1 MVSRRDHAGFFL
13 LFAIASRAMPEFL
26 GPWIKASCWY
36 GRILSRA
43 HSRADGW
50 VMGKPFKLQNGQL
63 LLSTEAPGGVYSA
76 VQLKKIAELCDGDSA
91 MAKATEDQRLALFVA
106 PEKAAHVAS
115 ALRSTGLGVR
125 HYQDGLH
132 QPINCIGELC
142 PEHLQDA
149 MGAGIDIAAELAA
162 VKLESPLKIGINGC
176 ARGCV
181 ASHTLDI
188 SILGE
193 SGGYRIS
200 IGGKN
205 SQIPE
210 MAAYMADGV
219 PSAKLPKLIAKIV
232 SIYKEIAEPGESLQ
246 EVIERHGASK
256 FIAALAPYSQDAN
269 VDDSSEGNPALG
281 VGDDHEELK
290 LDDLGVTSQMRHDG
304 PEIDMNL
311 SDVELASEPTV
322 DGLLPEPVLQDYA
335 EEVVDEEVVDDQI
348 VAEQIVAEEALESD
362 LEVRA
367 EVDTAFEGEMPLEVL
382 QPIEEFAEE
391 TLPADLL
398 DEPSAAD
405 HPVNAELAAAE
416 ELIVD
421 EVTKAESVDQ
431 TMATDFG
438 MSEHDVVGEVH
449 VLEVHAE
456 EAHAEEAHAEEA
468 HAEEVHAQDA
478 HAVEAHAVEAHAE
491 EAHAEDVKIIDLPL
505 DEVFSEE
512 LITEEHMEEER
523 AEHAEHAPEMF
534 TDEPVTIGSIDAELA
549 HDAMIAEELPF
560 SAEAIE
566 AVLPDEGAGHA
577 ELVSVDE
584 VGEVPMPDESKLPKD
599 AVLPMVALQP
609 TIQLLPAAISSA
621 DEFAADELNEAD
633 ADTFEQN
640 INAQI
645 AEDKN
650 LPEIEDINSS
660 ERDETMQLLAA
671 QVEST
676 EPDTFEEKHMATSNF
691 APRSGSVGEGS
702 AQSGASGFEFIG
714 LDLTGDGRISLQF
727 ASGAAMAIDP
737 WALVGNSRREL
748 RLAGK
753 VIVLTPVDQGINVE
767 VDGVSIFL
775 PQKAA
780 A

>member
-1 MVSRRDHAGFFL
+1 
-13 LFAIASRAMPEFL
+13 
-26 GPWIKASCWY
+26 
-36 GRILSRA
+36 
-43 HSRADGW
+43 
-50 VMGKPFKLQNGQL
+50 MGKPFKLQNGQL

-76 VQLKKIAELCDGDSA
+76 VQLKKIAELCEGDSA

-193 SGGYRIS
+193 SGGYRIC

-269 VDDSSEGNPALG
+269 LGDSSSGNPALE

-322 DGLLPEPVLQDYA
+322 DGLLPEPVLEDYE
-335 EEVVDEEVVDDQI
+335 EEVVDEQVADEQVVGEESLEAGVEVQ
-348 VAEQIVAEEALESD
+348 
-362 LEVRA
+362 A

-391 TLPADLL
+391 AIPAVLV
-398 DEPSAAD
+398 EEQSATD
-405 HPVNAELAAAE
+405 HPANTDFVAAE
-416 ELIVD
+416 ELTSD
-421 EVTKAESVDQ
+421 TVTSAESVDEH
-431 TMATDFG
+431 MVTDFAT
-438 MSEHDVVGEVH
+438 SEVSIVEEGHVH
-449 VLEVHAE
+449 EFRAE
-456 EAHAEEAHAEEA
+456 EVQAEEMRAEEI
-468 HAEEVHAQDA
+468 HAEEVQAAEAQEPDS
-478 HAVEAHAVEAHAE
+478 
-491 EAHAEDVKIIDLPL
+491 KLIDLPL
-505 DEVFSEE
+505 DEVFAEE
-512 LITEEHMEEER
+512 LITEEHMNEDY
-523 AEHAEHAPEMF
+523 AADAEHAPEIF
-534 TDEPVTIGSIDAELA
+534 SSEPVSTGSIDADLA
-549 HDAMIAEELPF
+549 HDAFVAEEQPF
-560 SAEAIE
+560 VAEHIE
-566 AVLPDEGAGHA
+566 AVAFDEGAAHA
-577 ELVSVDE
+577 AEVSADE
-584 VGEVPMPDESKLPKD
+584 VGEVPMPDESKLPEG
-599 AVLPMVALQP
+599 AVLPVAVIQP
-609 TIQLLPAAISSA
+609 TIQLLAAAVSSE
-621 DEFAADELNEAD
+621 DEFTADELNEAD
-633 ADTFEQN
+633 AETFEQS

-645 AEDKN
+645 EEDEN

-691 APRSGSVGEGS
+691 APRAGSSGEGS

-753 VIVLTPVDQGINVE
+753 LIVLTPVDQGINVE

>member
-1 MVSRRDHAGFFL
+1 
-13 LFAIASRAMPEFL
+13 
-26 GPWIKASCWY
+26 
-36 GRILSRA
+36 
-43 HSRADGW
+43 
-50 VMGKPFKLQNGQL
+50 MGKPFKLQNGQL

-91 MAKATEDQRLALFVA
+91 MAKATEDQRLALFVS

-188 SILGE
+188 SILGD
-193 SGGYRIS
+193 SGGYRIC

-210 MAAYMADGV
+210 MAAFMADGV

-269 VDDSSEGNPALG
+269 LGDSSEGSPSLEA
-281 VGDDHEELK
+281 GDDHDELK

-311 SDVELASEPTV
+311 SDVELASEPSV
-322 DGLLPEPVLQDYA
+322 DGMTPEPLLEDYD
-335 EEVVDEEVVDDQI
+335 EEVVDEDIVTEETVGRESLDSEIEVQ
-348 VAEQIVAEEALESD
+348 AEAGAALD
-362 LEVRA
+362 V
-367 EVDTAFEGEMPLEVL
+367 EMPLEVL

-391 TLPADLL
+391 ALPAVSVDELSDVEDHGNADFFASELTSSESVNEMLL
-398 DEPSAAD
+398 EDEISPEDTVSELSTAESADQHVVAD
-405 HPVNAELAAAE
+405 VVASED
-416 ELIVD
+416 LIVD
-421 EVTKAESVDQ
+421 EVPVP
-431 TMATDFG
+431 
-438 MSEHDVVGEVH
+438 
-449 VLEVHAE
+449 EVHAE
-456 EAHAEEAHAEEA
+456 DVHAEEEL
-468 HAEEVHAQDA
+468 VVDPK
-478 HAVEAHAVEAHAE
+478 VV
-491 EAHAEDVKIIDLPL
+491 DLPL

-512 LITEEHMEEER
+512 LITEDHVNEDL
-523 AEHAEHAPEMF
+523 AANTEHAGQMF
-534 TDEPVTIGSIDAELA
+534 AEEAFANDGIDAELA
-549 HDAMIAEELPF
+549 PDASVAEEQPF
-560 SAEAIE
+560 AAEDIQVVAS
-566 AVLPDEGAGHA
+566 DEGLVHA
-577 ELVSVDE
+577 LPVNVDE
-584 VGEVPMPDESKLPKD
+584 MGEVPMPDESNLPLD
-599 AVLPMVALQP
+599 AVVPVAALQS
-609 TIQLLPAAISSA
+609 TIQLLPSA
-621 DEFAADELNEAD
+621 VSGDDEFAADELNEAD

-640 INAQI
+640 LNAQI
-645 AEDKN
+645 AEDEN
-650 LPEIEDINSS
+650 LPEIEDSNSF

-691 APRSGSVGEGS
+691 APRAGSAGES
-702 AQSGASGFEFIG
+702 AAQSGASGFEFIG

-753 VIVLTPVDQGINVE
+753 LIVLTPVDQGINVE

>member
-1 MVSRRDHAGFFL
+1 
-13 LFAIASRAMPEFL
+13 
-26 GPWIKASCWY
+26 
-36 GRILSRA
+36 
-43 HSRADGW
+43 
-50 VMGKPFKLQNGQL
+50 MGKPFKLQNGQL

-91 MAKATEDQRLALFVA
+91 MAKATEDQRLALFVT

-162 VKLESPLKIGINGC
+162 VKLESSLKIGINGC

-193 SGGYRIS
+193 SGGYRIC

-210 MAAYMADGV
+210 MAAYMADGI

-269 VDDSSEGNPALG
+269 LGDSSGGNPALE

-290 LDDLGVTSQMRHDG
+290 LDDLGVTSQIRHDG

-311 SDVELASEPTV
+311 SDIELASEPTV
-322 DGLLPEPVLQDYA
+322 DGLTPEPVLEDYE
-335 EEVVDEEVVDDQI
+335 EEVVDEQVVE
-348 VAEQIVAEEALESD
+348 EQVIAEETLEAD
-362 LEVRA
+362 IEVQA

-391 TLPADLL
+391 AIPALL
-398 DEPSAAD
+398 EEAQSEAD
-405 HPVNAELAAAE
+405 HPVNAEFVAAE
-416 ELIVD
+416 ELTID
-421 EVTKAESVDQ
+421 EVTNAESVDQ
-431 TMATDFG
+431 PMVTDFG
-438 MSEHDVVGEVH
+438 TSEDSIVDEGRVHEVQAE
-449 VLEVHAE
+449 EVHAE
-456 EAHAEEAHAEEA
+456 EVRSEEAQAT
-468 HAEEVHAQDA
+468 DL
-478 HAVEAHAVEAHAE
+478 
-491 EAHAEDVKIIDLPL
+491 KIIDIPL
-505 DEVFSEE
+505 DEVFAEE
-512 LITEEHMEEER
+512 LITEEHMNEEY
-523 AEHAEHAPEMF
+523 AEHAEHAPEIF
-534 TDEPVTIGSIDAELA
+534 SSEPVSTGSIDADLA
-549 HDAMIAEELPF
+549 HDVFDAEEQPLV
-560 SAEAIE
+560 AKHIE
-566 AVLPDEGAGHA
+566 AAASDEGVAHA
-577 ELVSVDE
+577 AKVSADE
-584 VGEVPMPDESKLPKD
+584 VGEVPMPDESKLPED
-599 AVLPMVALQP
+599 AVPTVAALQP
-609 TIQLLPAAISSA
+609 TIQLLPPAVSSE
-621 DEFAADELNEAD
+621 DEFAADELNAAD

-645 AEDKN
+645 AEDEN
-650 LPEIEDINSS
+650 LPEIEDSNSS

-691 APRSGSVGEGS
+691 APRAGSAGEGS
-702 AQSGASGFEFIG
+702 AQSGASGFEFTG

-753 VIVLTPVDQGINVE
+753 LIVLTPVDQGINVE